1 MSYTTVLVGLDGST
15 AALLAVD
22 QAARTAVSNRAAL
35 VVVCA
40 YHPVPARE
48 QAARTV
54 GLADAKDRVTGTAE
68 AQAALDAGTA
78 RARSAGHA
86 DVEGRLV
93 MADAVEALLR
103 VAGQT
108 SADLIVVANRSAGAL
123 TARLLGSVASAVVHR
138 APCDVLV
145 VRARGALT

>member
-1 MSYTTVLVGLDGST
+1 MSYTTVLVGLDGSS
-15 AALLAVD
+15 AALVAVD
-22 QAARTAVSNRAAL
+22 QAAQTALRNGAAV

-48 QAARTV
+48 QATITV
-54 GLADAKDRVTGTAE
+54 GTADARNRITGTGA
-68 AQAALDAGTA
+68 AQSALDDGVQ
-78 RARSAGHA
+78 RALAVGVR

-93 MADAVEALLR
+93 QSDAVDALLH

-108 SADLIVVANRSAGAL
+108 TADLIVVANRSAGTL
-123 TARLLGSVASAVVHR
+123 STRLLGSVASAVVHR

-145 VRARGALT
+145 VRVRG